1 MIHRYKLH
9 MKYIH
14 HLLGTLLVLALV
26 TGCKQKREGQPRVLV
41 FSKTMGFHHNAIPA
55 GVKALQEMG
64 AANGFLVDTTTNA
77 DYFTEDSLQKYAT
90 VIFLNTTGDVL
101 NNYQEADFE
110 RYIQAGGGYVGVH
123 AATDTEYDWGW
134 YGGLVGAYF
143 QDHPAG
149 TYKAKLLVTDKSFPA
164 TAGLPDTWE
173 HTDEWYNF
181 KKVSK
186 DIKVILKVDEKSYQ
200 GGKMGEDHPISWY
213 HEYDGGR
220 AFYMELGHT
229 DESYQEPNVIKLLLG
244 GIQYAMG
251 NNSLLDYSRCTTL
264 RVPDEDRFS
273 KTVLTSGGFFEPTE
287 MAILPNFDVLIAQ
300 RRGELM
306 LYKDQDH
313 SLKQVAD
320 LKVYFHTDTPNVN
333 SEEGLLGLTA
343 DPNYAKNHYVY
354 LYYAR
359 PDSAINRLSRFV
371 FEQDELK
378 RESEKVILELRE
390 QRDMCC
396 HTGGSLAFGNDNILY
411 LSTGDNTTPFD
422 EPGQPY
428 VSKGYG
434 PMDDRP
440 GHDHYDDRRGS
451 SNTNDL
457 RGKILRIKIN
467 EDGSYSIPEGNLF
480 KPGTP
485 KTRPEIYAMGTRNPY
500 RISVDKHTG
509 FVYWGDV
516 GPDANNDDSLRG
528 PRGYDEI
535 NQAQKPGYFGYPLFI
550 ADNKSYRRYDYA
562 TGKSGDYFDPQHP
575 VNDSRNN
582 TGLRDLPPAQP
593 AFIWYPYGPSVD
605 FPQVGSG
612 GRSAS
617 AGPVFYAEDYPAA
630 TRFPTYYNGKLF
642 IYDFIRGW
650 IMAVTMDKEGHFSKM
665 ERVVPHMKFNSM
677 IDMEMGPDGRLYVLE
692 YGSGWFSKNADAAL
706 SRIDYN
712 GGNRAPVAMIKA
724 DKTTGKLP
732 LMVKLSAEG
741 SYDADGDKLTYLW
754 YTGDGHKKETTKPEL
769 QYTYEMAGEYNAY
782 VEVVDDKG
790 ASTRSAAVN
799 LYAGN
804 EMPKVEISIAGNQ
817 MFYFPGE
824 KVNYDVKITDAEDG
838 TISAGNENA
847 YISANYIEGKDKAAL
862 PQGHQVITGAL
873 AGKSIMEANDCKS
886 CHKLDEK
893 SIGPAFKLV
902 SEKYKDDK
910 TAEDRLANK
919 IVKGGGGVWG
929 ETNMPA
935 HPGLNLNEAKEVV
948 QYIMTL
954 NGSAAQHPSLA
965 FSGSLDPSLGQP
977 VKSNGVLY
985 LTASYTDKGGPGIK
999 PITGSST
1006 VALRNATLD
1015 AVSPD
1020 QMDGASIVEVS
1031 GLKLLLPGAAGGTAT
1046 FANLDLRSISGVQVI
1061 YYAKDISANGYV
1073 VEAFLDSPTGTKLGE
1088 ANIGPG
1094 ASTTAPNKA
1103 FIHFA
1108 NPVSSAPHQLVFR
1121 IRAAEG
1127 EKGYVGITGF
1137 QLTR

>member
-1 MIHRYKLH
+1 
-9 MKYIH
+9 
-14 HLLGTLLVLALV
+14 
-26 TGCKQKREGQPRVLV
+26 
-41 FSKTMGFHHNAIPA
+41 
-55 GVKALQEMG
+55 
-64 AANGFLVDTTTNA
+64 
-77 DYFTEDSLQKYAT
+77 
-90 VIFLNTTGDVL
+90 
-101 NNYQEADFE
+101 
-110 RYIQAGGGYVGVH
+110 
-123 AATDTEYDWGW
+123 
-134 YGGLVGAYF
+134 
-143 QDHPAG
+143 
-149 TYKAKLLVTDKSFPA
+149 
-164 TAGLPDTWE
+164 
-173 HTDEWYNF
+173 
-181 KKVSK
+181 
-186 DIKVILKVDEKSYQ
+186 
-200 GGKMGEDHPISWY
+200 
-213 HEYDGGR
+213 
-220 AFYMELGHT
+220 
-229 DESYQEPNVIKLLLG
+229 
-244 GIQYAMG
+244 
-251 NNSLLDYSRCTTL
+251 
-264 RVPDEDRFS
+264 
-273 KTVLTSGGFFEPTE
+273 
-287 MAILPNFDVLIAQ
+287 
-300 RRGELM
+300 
-306 LYKDQDH
+306 
-313 SLKQVAD
+313 
-320 LKVYFHTDTPNVN
+320 
-333 SEEGLLGLTA
+333 
-343 DPNYAKNHYVY
+343 
-354 LYYAR
+354 
-359 PDSAINRLSRFV
+359 
-371 FEQDELK
+371 
-378 RESEKVILELRE
+378 
-390 QRDMCC
+390 
-396 HTGGSLAFGNDNILY
+396 
-411 LSTGDNTTPFD
+411 
-422 EPGQPY
+422 
-428 VSKGYG
+428 
-434 PMDDRP
+434 
-440 GHDHYDDRRGS
+440 
-451 SNTNDL
+451 
-457 RGKILRIKIN
+457 
-467 EDGSYSIPEGNLF
+467 
-480 KPGTP
+480 
-485 KTRPEIYAMGTRNPY
+485 
-500 RISVDKHTG
+500 
-509 FVYWGDV
+509 
-516 GPDANNDDSLRG
+516 
-528 PRGYDEI
+528 
-535 NQAQKPGYFGYPLFI
+535 
-550 ADNKSYRRYDYA
+550 
-562 TGKSGDYFDPQHP
+562 
-575 VNDSRNN
+575 
-582 TGLRDLPPAQP
+582 
-593 AFIWYPYGPSVD
+593 
-605 FPQVGSG
+605 
-612 GRSAS
+612 
-617 AGPVFYAEDYPAA
+617 
-630 TRFPTYYNGKLF
+630 
-642 IYDFIRGW
+642 
-650 IMAVTMDKEGHFSKM
+650 
-665 ERVVPHMKFNSM
+665 
-677 IDMEMGPDGRLYVLE
+677 MGPDGRLYVLE

-732 LMVKLSAEG
+732 LTVKLSAEG

-838 TISAGNENA
+838 TISTGNENA

-919 IVKGGGGVWG
+919 IIKGGGGVWG

-965 FSGSLDPSLGQP
+965 FSGSLDPGLGQP

-1020 QMDGASIVEVS
+1020 QMDGASVVEVS